1 MTART
6 TATLAL
12 LMPAVTS
19 VRCRPVACCPRHH
32 RAA

>member
-1 MTART
+1 MTVPT
-6 TATLAL
+6 TLAL

-19 VRCRPVACCPRHH
+19 VSCRPVACCPQRR